1 MKMIGGEA
9 AAVCGTKRVMPK
21 RKRSFSRSGGNRK
34 AGKQGSPEH
43 DRDRSY
49 VKYEELLLI
58 DPANLKYAG
67 ELAERK
73 SAIQWVYRALGSPPK
88 EQWNSDRGHDG
99 TILIIANRLGLD
111 HRHFGKMIKR
121 TLELIEAG
129 GDVRQR
135 ADHERPD
142 AQRMTQVEHKIAADC
157 LVDGMGISQATA
169 MVNGHRWRQKKKALA
184 RDLTPDEMR
193 DEEVGRETVR
203 DAAKRMDSVA
213 HKRRSKKSGSSDHT
227 TKWAVA
233 SLAQAEQQQTQLKAG
248 SGDSVAMRRCRREGW
263 TPIALA
269 QVAWW
274 DERHRKCILG

>member
-1 MKMIGGEA
+1 MKMKGGEA

-21 RKRSFSRSGGNRK
+21 RKRSFSRSGGDRK
-34 AGKQGSPEH
+34 AGMQGSPTE

-99 TILIIANRLGLD
+99 TVLIIANRLGLD

-157 LVDGMGISQATA
+157 LVDGMGISHATA

-203 DAAKRMDSVA
+203 NAAKRMDGVA

-233 SLAQAEQQQTQLKAG
+233 SLAQAEQQQTQLK
-248 SGDSVAMRRCRREGW
+248 RRIDAHPRGQMES
-263 TPIALA
+263 
-269 QVAWW
+269 
-274 DERHRKCILG
+274 